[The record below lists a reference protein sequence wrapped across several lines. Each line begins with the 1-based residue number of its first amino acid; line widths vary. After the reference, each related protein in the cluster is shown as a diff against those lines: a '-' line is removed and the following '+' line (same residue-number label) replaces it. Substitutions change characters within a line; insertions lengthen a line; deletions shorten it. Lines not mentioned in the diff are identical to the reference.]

1 MKHVSKILAL
11 FLTLVLVLMPFST
24 ASASEV
30 IAAEGTDLSGY
41 TVILHTNDSHGRA
54 VPDSYGGNM
63 GFTAVSALKK
73 AAQKAGAEV
82 ILLDAGD
89 TLHGLPFATLT
100 SGESIVELMNLAG
113 YDAMTPGNHDFN
125 YGSETLKSL
134 AATMDFPLLSS
145 NVTLKA
151 SGSKFLESN
160 TIIVKNGVKYGI
172 FGVST
177 PETAYKTNPNN
188 VSTLNFGN
196 PIEAAKAEVASLQA
210 AGADVIIALAHL
222 GLDESSE
229 FTSAMLAE
237 QATGI
242 DLIVDGHSHTIL
254 ETGKTVDNTL
264 IVSTG
269 EYIKNIGAV
278 VIDKEGKMSAR
289 LVNISQ
295 FTDTDEAVDK
305 VVAEISAEQ
314 EEQLSEVVGST
325 SVYLDGVRE
334 NVRSKETNLGNLTA
348 DAMRDATGADVAF
361 TNGGGIRASIEIG
374 NITKKDLTTVFPFG
388 NYVVTKKV
396 TGKDIL
402 AAMEVGVASYPET
415 LGAFPQVSGITFT
428 IDASKPAGSRI
439 TNAKIGGVALDSNKT
454 YLLASNDFIFAG
466 GDGYTMFADIDVV
479 NEYSALEEVL
489 INYIQK
495 LGKVDINTDGR
506 IQVMNETPVEEP
518 AEEEPVEEP
527 AEEPAEESA
536 EESPEEVEIY
546 VVVKG
551 DYLRKIAKALLG
563 SESQWKKIY
572 EWNKDIISNPD
583 RIYIGQELK
592 IYAE

>member
-1 MKHVSKILAL
+1 MKHVSKFLAM
-11 FLTLVLVLMPFST
+11 FLTLVLVFMPFST
-24 ASASEV
+24 ASASGV

-41 TVILHTNDSHGRA
+41 TVILHTNDTHGRA

-100 SGESIVELMNLAG
+100 DGESIVELMNLAG

-134 AATMDFPLLSS
+134 AATMRFPVLSA
-145 NVTLKA
+145 NITLK
-151 SGSKFLESN
+151 SDGTKFFNGN

-177 PETAYKTNPNN
+177 PEIAYKTNPNN
-188 VSTLNFGN
+188 VSTLNIGN
-196 PIEAAKAEVASLQA
+196 PITAAKAEVAALQA

-237 QATGI
+237 QVDGV
-242 DLIVDGHSHTIL
+242 DLIVDGHSHSVL
-254 ETGKTVDNTL
+254 EAGKTVDSTL

-278 VIDKEGKMSAR
+278 VIDKDGKMTAG

-295 FTDTDEAVDK
+295 FTDTDPAIDK
-305 VVAEISAEQ
+305 VVTEIAAKQEQ
-314 EEQLSEVVGST
+314 QLSEVVGTT

-334 NVRSKETNLGNLTA
+334 NVRTKETNLGNLTA

-374 NITKKDLTTVFPFG
+374 DITKKDLVTVFPFG

-396 TGKDIL
+396 TGKMIL
-402 AAMEVGVASYPET
+402 DAMEVGVASYPET
-415 LGAFPQVSGITFT
+415 LGSFPQVSGITFK

-439 TNAKIGGVALDSNKT
+439 TNAKIGGTAVDPNKT

-466 GDGYTMFADIDVV
+466 GDGYTMFADVEVV
-479 NEYSALEEVL
+479 NEYSALEEIL

-495 LGKVDINTDGR
+495 LGKVDIKTSGR
-506 IQVMNETPVEEP
+506 IQVINETPVEEP
-518 AEEEPVEEP
+518 AEEPT
-527 AEEPAEESA
+527 AEEPAEEKD
-536 EESPEEVEIY
+536 EVEIY

-583 RIYIGQELK
+583 RIYVGQELK
-592 IYAE
+592 IYAQ